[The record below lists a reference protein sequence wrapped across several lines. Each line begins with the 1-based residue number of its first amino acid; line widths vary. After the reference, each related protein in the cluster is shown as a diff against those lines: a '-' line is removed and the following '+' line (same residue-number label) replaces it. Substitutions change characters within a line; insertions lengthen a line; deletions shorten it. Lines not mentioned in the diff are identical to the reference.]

1 MENIIGTK
9 VSIVVIIVTQLNVQI
24 IKNVKNAYL
33 RENWIVGMVI
43 VFVVR
48 FFLINPRLIDQ
59 LLDLVQ
65 DNECKTECKR
75 V

>member
-9 VSIVVIIVTQLNVQI
+9 VSIVVIIVTQLNARI

-48 FFLINPRLIDQ
+48 FFLIPPRPIDQ
-59 LLDLVQ
+59 WLDLVQ
-65 DNECKTECKR
+65 DN
-75 V
+75 